1 VNIVSPYSIWYF
13 VFCIILGAT
22 LAFLLYRKDQKLSE
36 FSNIIVGLLFSLRL
50 ICISVLAAM
59 LLSPMLKYFS
69 KTLEKPII
77 IIAQDNSGSM
87 NLASDSTFVKS
98 GLQQEL
104 VAIKTSLEKDY
115 RVESYLFDEKVSIEE
130 ESPDFSG
137 KITNFDVLF
146 ESIEQRFVNRNVG
159 GLLLVSDGI
168 YNQGNSPI
176 YSTQTLAFPIFT
188 LGVGDNTKYVD
199 VQVRNLRS
207 NKLAFLG
214 NEFPIQFDL
223 KTQKCKTSSLKF
235 SVFRGGKQIKTQQ
248 ANNLKPNGIATQR
261 LALKAE
267 VVGKQQYTIVVESVD
282 GERNIQNNRINFYI
296 DVLDGRQK
304 VLLLGM
310 APHPDLGAIKAGIN
324 SNENYELVSSIFSEF
339 SGSFDSFDLVI
350 LHQSANGK
358 IVPIGQRM
366 KDLIAESKPLLLMG
380 GGWKNIELVKDISGK
395 STGRNTVNDAQAEV
409 NESFSLFTIDADVRK
424 VESFPPLTTE
434 ANQIVKSNGNQT
446 LLTQKIGSVTTSH
459 PLLSFYEMQDVKL
472 GRFSGE
478 GIWKWRMA
486 SYQEF
491 GSHDVFNRFIGKV
504 VQYIAIK
511 SDRSFF
517 RVSTVNELYE
527 NEAINFS
534 AQLFNPSYELVN
546 DADVNLELTDEEG
559 KNFTFILN
567 RSGESYE
574 LNIPSLEPSTYSYTA
589 TTNFQGKRYS
599 EKGVFTVKELRLE
612 ALDTEA
618 NHQLLLQLA
627 KRSNGEML
635 GLNELSKFPEIITN
649 REDVTSVSYMNE
661 EVQDIINLKWIFFL
675 LLILLSVEW
684 FIRKRG
690 GAY

>member
-1 VNIVSPYSIWYF
+1 
-13 VFCIILGAT
+13 
-22 LAFLLYRKDQKLSE
+22 
-36 FSNIIVGLLFSLRL
+36 
-50 ICISVLAAM
+50 M
-59 LLSPMLKYFS
+59 
-69 KTLEKPII
+69 
-77 IIAQDNSGSM
+77 
-87 NLASDSTFVKS
+87 
-98 GLQQEL
+98 
-104 VAIKTSLEKDY
+104 
-115 RVESYLFDEKVSIEE
+115 
-130 ESPDFSG
+130 
-137 KITNFDVLF
+137 
-146 ESIEQRFVNRNVG
+146 
-159 GLLLVSDGI
+159 
-168 YNQGNSPI
+168 
-176 YSTQTLAFPIFT
+176 
-188 LGVGDNTKYVD
+188 
-199 VQVRNLRS
+199 
-207 NKLAFLG
+207 
-214 NEFPIQFDL
+214 
-223 KTQKCKTSSLKF
+223 
-235 SVFRGGKQIKTQQ
+235 
-248 ANNLKPNGIATQR
+248 
-261 LALKAE
+261 
-267 VVGKQQYTIVVESVD
+267 
-282 GERNIQNNRINFYI
+282 
-296 DVLDGRQK
+296 
-304 VLLLGM
+304 
-310 APHPDLGAIKAGIN
+310 
-324 SNENYELVSSIFSEF
+324 
-339 SGSFDSFDLVI
+339 
-350 LHQSANGK
+350 
-358 IVPIGQRM
+358 
-366 KDLIAESKPLLLMG
+366 
-380 GGWKNIELVKDISGK
+380 
-395 STGRNTVNDAQAEV
+395 
-409 NESFSLFTIDADVRK
+409 
-424 VESFPPLTTE
+424 TTE